1 MKKEYITDYKN
12 FITEWRERYIEV
24 PKDIRKGKIWKP
36 YDFTVPEPWSESAIY
51 SIKPANHHFFMI
63 VDYGDEKYRYQF
75 NNELIR
81 LLCKHDH
88 LIIKDDD

>member
-24 PKDIRKGKIWKP
+24 PKDIRRDKIWKP
-36 YDFTVPEPWSESAIY
+36 IDIAIPDPWSENAIY
-51 SIKPANHHFFMI
+51 SIKPAKHHFFMI
-63 VDYGDEKYRYQF
+63 VDYGDEKYRYKL

-81 LLCKHDH
+81 LLGKHDH
-88 LIIKDDD
+88 VILKDDE